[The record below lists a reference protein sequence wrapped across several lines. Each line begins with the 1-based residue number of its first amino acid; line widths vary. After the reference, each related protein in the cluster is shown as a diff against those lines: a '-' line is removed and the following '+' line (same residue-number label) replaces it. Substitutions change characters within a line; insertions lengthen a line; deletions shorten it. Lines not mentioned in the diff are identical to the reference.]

1 MKLSRELYDELNEKY
16 KTLLNLRN
24 LEEKKRIEN
33 QTKELKSNSLSSG
46 FTRPASRTLLPS
58 NFRKKDEIPKDIIFK
73 KKVKRVTAEDIQ
85 ILRYELRLRMEL
97 KRIQK
102 SDLDELLIRNDLAK
116 GDKITMK
123 AMKTILEEYF
133 LLFLFIFE
141 EKINF
146 IF

>member
-1 MKLSRELYDELNEKY
+1 MKISRELYDELNEKY

-33 QTKELKSNSLSSG
+33 QTKDLKTNNVSSG

-58 NFRKKDEIPKDIIFK
+58 NYRKKDDIPKDMIFK

-102 SDLDELLIRNDLAK
+102 LDLDELLIRNDLVK

-123 AMKTILEEYF
+123 AMKAILEEYF
-133 LLFLFIFE
+133 FILFD
-141 EKINF
+141 
-146 IF
+146 